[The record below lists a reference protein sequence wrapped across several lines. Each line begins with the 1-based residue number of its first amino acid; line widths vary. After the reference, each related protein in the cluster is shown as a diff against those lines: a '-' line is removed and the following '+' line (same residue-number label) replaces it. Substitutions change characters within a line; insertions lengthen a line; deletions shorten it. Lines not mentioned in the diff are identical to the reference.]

1 MRDLHNNI
9 DGGSALTPR
18 NVNANGTING
28 DSIDLKGYGALE
40 FLILSGTITDGTHA
54 VNVQH
59 SDDGAAWSEV
69 TAADLLDAEP
79 SFAATDDNTLKQ
91 VGYVGGKRF
100 ARVQVVS
107 SGVTTGG
114 FFSAIA
120 AKGRER
126 HTGGQAV

>member
-18 NVNANGTING
+18 NVAANGTING
-28 DSIDLKGYGALE
+28 DSVDLRGYMAAE
-40 FLILSGTITDGTHA
+40 FLILSGTVTDGTHA

-59 SDDGAAWSEV
+59 SDDGTAWVEV
-69 TAADLLDAEP
+69 VAADILDAEP

-91 VGYVGGKRF
+91 VGYIGPKRF
-100 ARVQVVS
+100 CRIQLVS

-114 FFSAIA
+114 FFGAVV